1 MMRNKSSTILKVW
14 DNMER
19 FQLKIPATSAN
30 LGLGFDSMGVAISKF
45 LYVDATVS
53 GQWAFEFDQDSLKEL
68 PYDQTNLI
76 AETAVHIANQY
87 NKSMPSL
94 SIKMNSEIP
103 LTRGLGS
110 SSSAIVAGIELANYY
125 CDLHLSD
132 LDKIYIGSGIEG
144 HPDNIGPC
152 ITGGVFVGFY
162 KDGELDYFNTQLD
175 GVSLI
180 TSIPDYEINTNEARM
195 ALPSAYSREE
205 AVEQNAKNNV
215 MLLALWNKDYETMG
229 RLMMDDNFH
238 EPYRTPLIREFTQL
252 KRKTIN
258 NGAYASV
265 ISGAGST
272 ILTLCPSEKA
282 DEVLNS
288 LKETF
293 DACDHSL
300 VDVHYSNG

>member
-1 MMRNKSSTILKVW
+1 MKNKSSNILKVW
-14 DNMER
+14 DKMDQ

-30 LGLGFDSMGVAISKF
+30 LGLGFDSMGIAISKF
-45 LYVDATVS
+45 LSIDATIS
-53 GQWAFEFDQDSLKEL
+53 GRWEFEFKQDSLKEL

-76 AETAVHIANQY
+76 AETAIHIAKQY
-87 NKSMPSL
+87 NKTMPSL
-94 SIKMNSEIP
+94 HIKMESEIP

-125 CDLHLSD
+125 CDLQLSD
-132 LDKIYIGSGIEG
+132 LDKIYIGSGMEG

-162 KDGELDYFNTQLD
+162 KDGELDYFSTQLED
-175 GVSLI
+175 VSLI
-180 TSIPDYEINTNEARM
+180 TSIPSYEINTNEARM

-215 MLLALWNKDYETMG
+215 MLLALWNQDYKTMG

-238 EPYRTPLIREFTQL
+238 EPYRTPLIREFSQL
-252 KRKTIN
+252 KRTAVN

-272 ILTLCPSEKA
+272 ILTLCPSEKS
-282 DEVLNS
+282 DEILNA
-288 LKETF
+288 LNETF
-293 DACDHSL
+293 NACDHSL
-300 VDVHYSNG
+300 VDVYYTSD